1 MVCRS
6 NQKGSEANDW
16 REVGWLHSTCEAVNK
31 VSGGGKA
38 ATMVNIAV
46 QNRYRT
52 QMPEICRESADGE
65 KAVQLCAAIR
75 PSGSQVSGTRK
86 GVHVVIDMLLVFHK
100 VRIFVCKEAPDSDI
114 RFVKMIRKL
123 VYIG

>member
-1 MVCRS
+1 MPD
-6 NQKGSEANDW
+6 NQKGRKANDLW
-16 REVGWLHSTCEAVNK
+16 AVGWPNSTCEAVNK

-65 KAVQLCAAIR
+65 KAVQLCVAIR
-75 PSGSQVSGTRK
+75 PSGSRMRKSCKSGSARGLPSNGQVYS
-86 GVHVVIDMLLVFHK
+86 
-100 VRIFVCKEAPDSDI
+100 P
-114 RFVKMIRKL
+114 
-123 VYIG
+123 Y